1 MTARPLYVVT
11 GSGRGL
17 GLAIAE
23 RLGRDGAAIVVA
35 ELRPEVAEK
44 GVAHLEEHDI
54 EVHRVDTDVADADSV
69 AALVAAVEDLG
80 GAHGLVNN
88 AALADGV
95 GGLPFHQIEEPQFSR
110 ILDVNVRGTW
120 LVSKALYAQVA
131 AHRGAIV
138 NLASDAALYGS
149 PRLAHYIASKGAIIA
164 MTRGMARDAGPDGV
178 RVNAVAPGLTRVEAT
193 GDFAR
198 CGWAARITLSAPKIF
213 SSSSSRTWSSVVSSM
228 VAIND
233 RPALHTTASMPPS
246 SATLDSTNASI
257 DARSVTSP
265 ATVCT
270 RPAPSVCSRASCSAA
285 TSRSASRAQAATW
298 APSASSIRAV
308 ARPTPE
314 LAPVT
319 RTVRSRSPRSMS
331 VLRLRGVGGWC
342 WYGAHGITNPPST
355 TRVWP
360 VM

>member
-1 MTARPLYVVT
+1 MSDRPLYVVT
-11 GSGRGL
+11 GAGRGL

-23 RLGRDGAAIVVA
+23 RLGRDGAAVVVA

-44 GVAHLEEHDI
+44 GVAALEEHGI
-54 EVHRVDTDVADADSV
+54 EVHRVDTDVSDAASV
-69 AALVAAVEDLG
+69 AALADAVAALG

-120 LVSKALYAQVA
+120 LVSKALYPQVA

-193 GDFAR
+193 ETVPAERYDLYRDNRALERDQTPQDVTGAVAFL
-198 CGWAARITLSAPKIF
+198 LS
-213 SSSSSRTWSSVVSSM
+213 
-228 VAIND
+228 D
-233 RPALHTTASMPPS
+233 
-246 SATLDSTNASI
+246 
-257 DARSVTSP
+257 DARYITGQTLV
-265 ATVCT
+265 VD
-270 RPAPSVCSRASCSAA
+270 
-285 TSRSASRAQAATW
+285 
-298 APSASSIRAV
+298 
-308 ARPTPE
+308 
-314 LAPVT
+314 
-319 RTVRSRSPRSMS
+319 
-331 VLRLRGVGGWC
+331 GGF
-342 WYGAHGITNPPST
+342 
-355 TRVWP
+355 
-360 VM
+360 VMP

>member
-1 MTARPLYVVT
+1 MTDKPLYVVT
-11 GSGRGL
+11 GAGRGL

-23 RLGRDGAAIVVA
+23 RLGRDGAAVVVA

-44 GVAHLEEHDI
+44 GVAALEEHGI
-54 EVHRVDTDVADADSV
+54 EVHRVDTDVADAASV
-69 AALVAAVEDLG
+69 AALAAAVEGLG

-193 GDFAR
+193 ETVPAERYDLYRDNRALERDQTPQDVTGAVAFL
-198 CGWAARITLSAPKIF
+198 LSE
-213 SSSSSRTWSSVVSSM
+213 
-228 VAIND
+228 
-233 RPALHTTASMPPS
+233 
-246 SATLDSTNASI
+246 
-257 DARSVTSP
+257 DARYITGQTLV
-265 ATVCT
+265 VD
-270 RPAPSVCSRASCSAA
+270 
-285 TSRSASRAQAATW
+285 
-298 APSASSIRAV
+298 
-308 ARPTPE
+308 
-314 LAPVT
+314 
-319 RTVRSRSPRSMS
+319 
-331 VLRLRGVGGWC
+331 GGF
-342 WYGAHGITNPPST
+342 
-355 TRVWP
+355 
-360 VM
+360 VMP